1 MEVAPRY
8 RLLTLL
14 TLFNLLTLLTFFTLL
29 TLLTL
34 ALCMNTEFY
43 FDCLGHQELKNI
55 AHKGLW
61 KVYAVTW
68 SDGTGRIIS
77 LRLLQLLKH
86 LRC

>member
-14 TLFNLLTLLTFFTLL
+14 TLFTLLTLLTLFTL

-34 ALCMNTEFY
+34 ALCMNTEFC

-55 AHKGLW
+55 AYKGLW

-77 LRLLQLLKH
+77 QILLQLLKH